1 MEKVMT
7 EKEKLLEDKDEIKNL
22 RKNRI
27 LQSAFTFFSEKGID
41 TIAMTDIAN
50 RAEIGVA
57 SLYRYYETKDEIA
70 IKTAM
75 WAWENQKEDI
85 MPEIESADYEVK
97 TGLEQLD
104 FIFGKFVKLFKNA
117 PDFLRFIYFFDSYAV
132 RTKIAQERLVDYEK
146 MIGTVQEVVSKA
158 IKKGI
163 EDGSIDKKYAKDEEK
178 LYFTTMHS
186 LFSTAQKLTLNK
198 NMLSI
203 DSKTNGAEQLS
214 LLAKI
219 LIAGIK
225 A

>member
-1 MEKVMT
+1 
-7 EKEKLLEDKDEIKNL
+7 
-22 RKNRI
+22 
-27 LQSAFTFFSEKGID
+27 
-41 TIAMTDIAN
+41 
-50 RAEIGVA
+50 
-57 SLYRYYETKDEIA
+57 
-70 IKTAM
+70 
-75 WAWENQKEDI
+75 

-158 IKKGI
+158 INKGI

-203 DSKTNGAEQLS
+203 DSKTNGAEQLA

>member
-1 MEKVMT
+1 
-7 EKEKLLEDKDEIKNL
+7 
-22 RKNRI
+22 
-27 LQSAFTFFSEKGID
+27 
-41 TIAMTDIAN
+41 
-50 RAEIGVA
+50 
-57 SLYRYYETKDEIA
+57 
-70 IKTAM
+70 
-75 WAWENQKEDI
+75 
-85 MPEIESADYEVK
+85 
-97 TGLEQLD
+97 
-104 FIFGKFVKLFKNA
+104 
-117 PDFLRFIYFFDSYAV
+117 
-132 RTKIAQERLVDYEK
+132 

-158 IKKGI
+158 INKGI